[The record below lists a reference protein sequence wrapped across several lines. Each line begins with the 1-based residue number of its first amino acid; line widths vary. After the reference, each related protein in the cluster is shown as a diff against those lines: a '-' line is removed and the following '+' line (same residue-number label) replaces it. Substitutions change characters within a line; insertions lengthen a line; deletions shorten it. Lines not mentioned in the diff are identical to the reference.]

1 MIYKGN
7 LILKTMVFEN
17 VNNSQ
22 YFQSYK
28 RLYQILR
35 KNYL

>member
-7 LILKTMVFEN
+7 LILRTIVFEN

-28 RLYQILR
+28 RLYEILPH
-35 KNYL
+35 NFT